1 MTSPTATAIRP
12 SPNSSSYAARTDEE
26 LMLDLARGQHEAL
39 RPLHA
44 RYASLILHV
53 ASQSL
58 GWPAAEEVLQEVWV
72 ALWRDAARFDPDQ
85 GAFRPWLLRVLRWKI
100 LNQLRQRRHQ
110 PPLSLDTP
118 APDETEEPA
127 QQVPDQAPG
136 PDQRAWQR
144 EQEAI
149 VWSALA
155 ALPPKQRQAIALA
168 FLSDL
173 THEQVAATLRV
184 PLGTAKT
191 RIRVGL
197 RQLRAHL
204 APVAPRSA

>member
-1 MTSPTATAIRP
+1 
-12 SPNSSSYAARTDEE
+12 
-26 LMLDLARGQHEAL
+26 MLDLARGQHEAL
-39 RPLHA
+39 GPLHA
-44 RYASLILHV
+44 RYTSLIMHV

-85 GAFRPWLLRVLRWKI
+85 GAFRPWLLRVVRWKI
-100 LNQLRQRRHQ
+100 LNQLRQRRHE
-110 PPLSLDTP
+110 PLLRLDEP
-118 APDETEEPA
+118 APEEADKPFQGA
-127 QQVPDQAPG
+127 SGVPDQAPG
-136 PDQRAWQR
+136 PDERVWQR
-144 EQEAI
+144 EQQLI
-149 VWSALA
+149 VRSALA
-155 ALPPKQRQAIALA
+155 ALPPKQRQAVALA

-204 APVAPRSA
+204 APVAPRCA